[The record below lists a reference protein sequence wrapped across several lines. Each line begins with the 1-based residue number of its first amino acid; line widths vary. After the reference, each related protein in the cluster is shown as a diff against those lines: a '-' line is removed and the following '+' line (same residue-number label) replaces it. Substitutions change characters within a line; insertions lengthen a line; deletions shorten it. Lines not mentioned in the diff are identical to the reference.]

1 MAGHAARGWGL
12 GALVSAVRSFSVGP
26 EDSGERLDKFLV
38 KHCPELGRR
47 GAAWLVERA
56 LVKVGGGSAPKGMRL
71 RPGDVVSVLG
81 TWGGAPSPEPDARLC
96 VCLERDDLVVVD
108 KPAGQPT
115 APLAPD
121 ELGSLAG
128 ALLGRYPEMA
138 HVGYRSREPG
148 LLHRLDTRT
157 SGLVIAARHAG
168 AFERLLEA
176 LRAHRL
182 DKRYLAIVEAGE
194 GELPTA
200 GVIDRPLM
208 PHPGRSGRV
217 IVAPFGVSASGVQ
230 SCRSS
235 FRVLE
240 RRGRWAVL
248 EVVASRAYRH
258 QVRVHLAS
266 AGWPIA
272 GDLDYG
278 GAALDALAGRHALHA
293 SHVAWAGD
301 ERVPGFAVESPL
313 PPDLAGFLD
322 EDGVSPASGASM
334 TNSSS

>member
-1 MAGHAARGWGL
+1 MSAA
-12 GALVSAVRSFSVGP
+12 RSFSVQP
-26 EDSGERLDKFLV
+26 EESGERLDKFLV

-56 LVKVGGGSAPKGMRL
+56 LVKVGGRGAAKGTRL
-71 RPGDVVSVLG
+71 RAGDVVSVLG
-81 TWGGAPSPEPDARLC
+81 TWGGSPSPEPDARLC
-96 VCLERDDLVVVD
+96 VRLERDDLVVVD
-108 KPAGQPT
+108 KPPGQPT
-115 APLAPD
+115 APLVPG

-128 ALLGRYPEMA
+128 ALLGHYPEMA
-138 HVGYRSREPG
+138 RVGYRSREPG

-157 SGLVIAARHAG
+157 SGLVIAARTPS
-168 AFERLLEA
+168 AFEHLLEA
-176 LRAHRL
+176 LRGHRL
-182 DKRYLAIVEAGE
+182 DKRYLAIVEVGE
-194 GELPTA
+194 GDLPSA

-217 IVAPFGVSASGVQ
+217 IVAPFGAAESGVQ
-230 SCRSS
+230 SCHSS

-248 EVVASRAYRH
+248 EVEASRAYRH

-266 AGWPIA
+266 LGWPIA

-293 SHVAWAGD
+293 SQVAWAGD
-301 ERVPGFAVESPL
+301 ERVPAFAVESPL
-313 PPDLAGFLD
+313 PPDLAAFLD
-322 EDGVSPASGASM
+322 ADGLPASSGASI
-334 TNSSS
+334 TTSSS

>member
-1 MAGHAARGWGL
+1 M
-12 GALVSAVRSFSVGP
+12 SAVRSFSVGL
-26 EDSGERLDKFLV
+26 EDTGERLDKYLV

-56 LVKVGGGSAPKGMRL
+56 LVEVGGSRAAKGMRL
-71 RPGDVVSVLG
+71 RAGDVVSVLG
-81 TWGGAPSPEPDARLC
+81 TWGGAPPREPEAPLC
-96 VCLERDDLVVVD
+96 VRLEREDLVVVD

-115 APLAPD
+115 APLTPD
-121 ELGSLAG
+121 ERGSLAG
-128 ALLGRYPEMA
+128 ALLGHYPEMA
-138 HVGYRSREPG
+138 LVGYRSREPG

-157 SGLVIAARHAG
+157 SGLVIAARTPS

-176 LRAHRL
+176 LRSHAL
-182 DKRYLAIVEAGE
+182 DKRYLAVVEVGE
-194 GELPTA
+194 RELPA
-200 GVIDRPLM
+200 SGVIDRSLM
-208 PHPGRSGRV
+208 PQPGRSGRV
-217 IVAPFGVSASGVQ
+217 VVAPVGSSASGIQ
-230 SCRSS
+230 SCFSS

-278 GAALDALAGRHALHA
+278 GVSLVALAGRHALHA

-301 ERVPGFAVESPL
+301 ERVPAFAVDSPL
-313 PPDLAGFLD
+313 PPDLAAFLVD
-322 EDGVSPASGASM
+322 DSEAGASGASM
-334 TNSSS
+334 TSSSS

>member
-1 MAGHAARGWGL
+1 
-12 GALVSAVRSFSVGP
+12 VSAIRSFSVAP
-26 EDSGERLDKFLV
+26 EESGERLDKLLV

-56 LVKVGGGSAPKGMRL
+56 LVKVGGGSAAKGMRL

-81 TWGGAPSPEPDARLC
+81 TWGGAPYPEPDARLC
-96 VCLERDDLVVVD
+96 VRLERDDLVVVD

-115 APLAPD
+115 APIAPD

-128 ALLGRYPEMA
+128 ALLGHYPEMA
-138 HVGYRSREPG
+138 RVGYRSREPG

-157 SGLVIAARHAG
+157 SGLVIAARTPS
-168 AFERLLEA
+168 AFEALLAA
-176 LRAHRL
+176 LRGHRL
-182 DKRYLAIVEAGE
+182 DKRYLAVVEASE
-194 GELPTA
+194 GELPPA

-208 PHPGRSGRV
+208 PQPGRSGRV
-217 IVAPFGVSASGVQ
+217 VVAPFGTSASGVQ
-230 SCRSS
+230 SCHSS
-235 FRVLE
+235 FRVVE

-272 GDLDYG
+272 GDLEYG
-278 GAALDALAGRHALHA
+278 GAALSALSGRHALHA

-301 ERVPGFAVESPL
+301 ERVPAFAVESPL
-313 PPDLAGFLD
+313 PPELAAFLD
-322 EDGVSPASGASM
+322 DDGAAASGASI
-334 TNSSS
+334 TDSSS

>member
-1 MAGHAARGWGL
+1 MSGL
-12 GALVSAVRSFSVGP
+12 RSFSVGP

-38 KHCPELGRR
+38 KRCPELGRR
-47 GAAWLVERA
+47 GAAWLITRA
-56 LVKVGGGSAPKGMRL
+56 LVKVGGRSAPKGMRL

-81 TWGGAPSPEPDARLC
+81 TWGGAPSPEPDAPLC
-96 VCLERDDLVVVD
+96 VRLERDELVVVE

-115 APLAPD
+115 APLTPD

-128 ALLGRYPEMA
+128 ALLGHYPEMA
-138 HVGYRSREPG
+138 LVGYRSREPG

-157 SGLVIAARHAG
+157 SGLVIAARTPS
-168 AFERLLEA
+168 AFEHLLEA

-182 DKRYLAIVEAGE
+182 DKRYLAVVDAAER
-194 GELPTA
+194 ELPAT

-208 PHPGRSGRV
+208 PQPGRSGRV
-217 IVAPFGVSASGVQ
+217 IVAPFGAAASGIQ
-230 SCRSS
+230 SCHSS

-278 GAALDALAGRHALHA
+278 GATLDALRGRHALHA

-301 ERVPGFAVESPL
+301 ERVPAFAVDSPL
-313 PPDLAGFLD
+313 PADLVALLGAVGGAAG
-322 EDGVSPASGASM
+322 SGAFM
-334 TNSSS
+334 TSSSS